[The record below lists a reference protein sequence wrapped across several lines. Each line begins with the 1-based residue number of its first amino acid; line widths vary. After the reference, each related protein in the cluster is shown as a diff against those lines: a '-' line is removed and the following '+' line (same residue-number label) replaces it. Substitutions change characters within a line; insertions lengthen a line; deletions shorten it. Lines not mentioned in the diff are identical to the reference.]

1 MVDLDAFEAD
11 ADALVRR
18 AGGTPIRVASKSL
31 RVRSLL
37 SAALA
42 RPGFRGIMAY
52 SLREALWLVSCGFED
67 VLVAYPTV
75 DRAALAA
82 LVASPDALAQIT
94 LTVDDPAHLELLT
107 AIRAEAHARGADGVP
122 VSSPSDADAL
132 PIRLSLDIDASL
144 RIEVPALRRVAVH
157 LGVRRSPIHSPRDAG
172 LFAARAAATP
182 GVRQVGVMFYEAQ
195 VAGLPDTSAP
205 VRLVKKLSVRDLRA
219 RRSDVVAAVEQHVGR
234 LEIVNSGGTGSL
246 ETSGAD
252 PVVTEVA
259 AGSGLYLP
267 GLFDGYRTLG
277 AIPSA
282 FFALDVVRRPSPRH
296 ATLFGG
302 GYIASG
308 PPSASRQ
315 PRVAF
320 PQGLRLLPRE
330 GAGEVQ
336 TPLTRRRAR
345 RGEAEQP
352 LPAIGER
359 VWLRHAKAGEQYER
373 FDEVHLVRG
382 DRVVETVATYR
393 GEGKN
398 FG

>member
-37 SAALA
+37 SAALT
-42 RPGFRGIMAY
+42 RPGFRGVMAY
-52 SLREALWLVSCGFED
+52 SLQEALWLVSCGFAD

-82 LVASPDALAQIT
+82 LVTTPEALAQIT

-107 AIRAEAHARGADGVP
+107 AIRAQAHARGA
-122 VSSPSDADAL
+122 AAAL
-132 PIRLSLDIDASL
+132 PIRLSLDIDASF
-144 RIEVPALRRVAVH
+144 RIEAPALRGVAVH
-157 LGVRRSPIHSPRDAG
+157 LGVRRSPVHSAHDAG

-182 GVRQVGVMFYEAQ
+182 GVRLVGVMFYEAQ

-219 RRSDVVAAVEQHVGR
+219 RRGAVVAAVEQHVGP

-277 AIPSA
+277 AVPSA

-296 ATLFGG
+296 VTLFGG

-320 PQGLRLLPRE
+320 PPGLRLLPRE

-336 TPLTRRRAR
+336 TPLTRRRPR
-345 RGEAEQP
+345 RGEAERP